1 MKRQLQQG
9 FTLIELMIVVAIIG
23 ILATIALPQYSN
35 YTKRTQ
41 MSEVV
46 MAGSAC
52 RSVITEVYA
61 SGNAINP
68 GPNGWGCENISGNVS
83 KYVQNVTTDANGVVT
98 VAARGFGDPTI
109 DNKVITLTPQ
119 NGSSAAAWTANTTL
133 AITSWVCA
141 TPGGTTGVDKKFLP
155 GSCK

>member
-1 MKRQLQQG
+1 MNHPRQHG

-41 MSEVV
+41 MAEVV

-52 RSVITEVYA
+52 RSVITDVYA
-61 SGNAINP
+61 AGNSNNP
-68 GPNGWGCENISGNVS
+68 GANGWGCEITTGNVS
-83 KYVQNVTTDANGVVT
+83 KFVQNVTTDANGVVT
-98 VAARGFGDPTI
+98 VTARGFADTNI
-109 DNKVITLTPQ
+109 DNRTVTMTPQ
-119 NGSSAAAWTANTTL
+119 NGSAAAVWTANTVVP
-133 AITSWVCA
+133 ITNWVCA
-141 TPGGTTGVDKKFLP
+141 GTVDQRFLP